1 MLSFYVFVCSFYRW
15 MAPPLS
21 RLHLQVCFLKPR
33 NIALVVLFSSCIL
46 LGWRLTFWDS
56 QRLVNEDVHHF
67 ERNLHLISSH
77 ISTRYSN
84 CGVHSS
90 NAHLHRSY
98 RSDTSYTLAT
108 VGSESILSL
117 DGNESRCFCV
127 FLQRNTIVLSE
138 PCHVRKT

>member
-15 MAPPLS
+15 MAPPQS
-21 RLHLQVCFLKPR
+21 RLHLQVCFLEPR
-33 NIALVVLFSSCIL
+33 KIALVVLFSSCIL
-46 LGWRLTFWDS
+46 LGWRLTFWVS

-84 CGVHSS
+84 CDVHSS

-98 RSDTSYTLAT
+98 PSDNYGVSVELTWCPVNHAIKRVLDYLCMQSLA
-108 VGSESILSL
+108 
-117 DGNESRCFCV
+117 R
-127 FLQRNTIVLSE
+127 
-138 PCHVRKT
+138 